1 MAAGETDEPL
11 ASLFPPIS
19 AIITKTTTVNLCI
32 LINKGDGMK
41 RWNGAIVHL

>member
-11 ASLFPPIS
+11 ASLLSPIS
-19 AIITKTTTVNLCI
+19 AFITKATTVNLCI

>member
-11 ASLFPPIS
+11 ASLLPPIS

-32 LINKGDGMK
+32 RINKRDDMK
-41 RWNGAIVHL
+41 RWNGAIIHL